1 MPSSPDT
8 PELNPSPSH
17 SDSSEPKPVLRLI
30 PLQDT
35 VVFPNMGITLT
46 EEVGDDERVVLV
58 PRHENEF
65 LEVGTVA
72 EVTEQLRLP
81 GGGHAVALSGEHRA
95 LIGAAQTGPAGEL
108 RVEVQEHPDDVPAD
122 KRTRELEREYR
133 ATVEE
138 ILELRGDDGRIAAF
152 LRAIAEPGALA
163 DSAGY
168 SPNLSYEQ
176 KVQLLRALDVTDR
189 LELAVKLQRESL
201 AELQIRKRIREDV
214 QEGAEKQ
221 QREYFLR
228 KQMESIRKELGEDD
242 ASVADEYR
250 TKIAEA
256 QMPQAVEEQAL
267 KELGRLER
275 MGEQTGESSMIR
287 TYLDWLIAVPW
298 SKRSEEHLDPVAA
311 REVLDAD
318 HAGLEDV
325 KDRVTE
331 YLAVRKLR
339 QDRGIEAEGRVGDR
353 SGAILTLIGP
363 PGTGKTSIGESIAR
377 ATGREFVRMSLGG
390 VRDEAE
396 IRGHRRTY
404 IGALPG
410 RLVRALRDAGTM
422 NPVILLDEVD
432 KVGADWRGDPSAALL
447 EVLDPAQNHS
457 FRDHYLDVELDLSQV
472 MFLATANVADTI
484 PGPLLDRMEVIGFDG
499 YTTEEKLAI
508 ARGYLWPRQRERN
521 GLREDE
527 VEISDD
533 MLKTIVAEYTRE
545 AGVRNLE
552 RNLGTV
558 LRKTATRIAS
568 SQTARAA
575 SGKRN
580 GDGGAPSE
588 ARAKP
593 SKAGKTPP
601 AVETPVQIDL
611 DAVRDALG
619 RQKFFQESAART
631 ATPGVATGLAVTGTG
646 GDVLFVEATA
656 MHTGGQGKGA
666 NLVLTGQLGDVM
678 KESAQI
684 ALSYVRGHAA
694 ELGIPEDAFAG
705 REFHVHVPA
714 GAIPKDGPSAGVT
727 MVTALASLLS
737 GRPVKHTV
745 GMTGEV
751 TLQGRVL
758 PIGGLKQKALA
769 AHAAGLTDVILPE
782 RNRGDLD
789 EIPQEV
795 REQMSFHPVMTIDE
809 VLERALEPARASNPS
824 AGTGAGRGGGKGSTA
839 RRKGKGAGGGAEAE
853 DRDDADGDAPARDEV
868 AGVTS

>member
-1 MPSSPDT
+1 MPPT
-8 PELNPSPSH
+8 PA
-17 SDSSEPKPVLRLI
+17 KPTIPTDQKPRLRLI
-30 PLQDT
+30 PLDDT

-46 EEVGDDERVVLV
+46 VDVGDDERVVLV
-58 PRHENEF
+58 PRHDNEF
-65 LEVGTVA
+65 LEVGTIA
-72 EVTEQLRLP
+72 EVSEQIRLP
-81 GGGHAVALSGEHRA
+81 GGGRAVAISGEHRA
-95 LIGAAQTGPAGEL
+95 LIGAAETGPGGEL
-108 RVEVQEHPDDVPAD
+108 RVEVDERPDDVPVD
-122 KRTRELEREYR
+122 GRTRELEREYR

-168 SPNLSYEQ
+168 SPTISYDQ
-176 KVQLLRALDVTDR
+176 KVELLRTLDVTER
-189 LELAVKLQRESL
+189 LELAVRLQRESL
-201 AELQIRKRIREDV
+201 AELQVRKRIREDV

-221 QREYFLR
+221 QRDYFLR

-250 TKIAEA
+250 TKIEDA
-256 QMPQAVEEQAL
+256 QMPEPVKEQAL
-267 KELGRLER
+267 KELSRLER

-298 SKRSEEHLDPVAA
+298 GKRSEEHLDPIAA
-311 REVLDAD
+311 RAVLDAD

-339 QDRGIEAEGRVGDR
+339 QERDIEADPK

-484 PGPLLDRMEVIGFDG
+484 PGPLLDRMEVIRFDG
-499 YTTEEKLAI
+499 YTSDEKAAI
-508 ARGYLWPRQRERN
+508 AKGYLWPRQRDRN

-533 MLKTIVAEYTRE
+533 VLRMVISEYTRE

-552 RNLGTV
+552 RELGRI

-568 SQTARAA
+568 SLTSEDTSADAEPTA
-575 SGKRN
+575 
-580 GDGGAPSE
+580 DGAPVDGEQADADAQASE
-588 ARAKP
+588 DKDTSAAPAKAKKAKAAKSK
-593 SKAGKTPP
+593 SKANGALKL
-601 AVETPVQIDL
+601 PVKIDL
-611 DAVRDALG
+611 EAVRDALG

-656 MHTGGQGKGA
+656 MKGGTSHGS
-666 NLVLTGQLGDVM
+666 LVLTGQLGDVM

-684 ALSYVRGHAA
+684 ALSYVRGHSE
-694 ELGIPEDAFAG
+694 ELGIDEHAFENK
-705 REFHVHVPA
+705 EFHVHVPA

-727 MVTALASLLS
+727 MATALASLLS

-745 GMTGEV
+745 GMTGEL

-769 AHAAGLTDVILPE
+769 AHAAGLSDVILPE

-789 EIPQEV
+789 DIPEEV
-795 REQMSFHPVMTIDE
+795 RNQMTFHPVMTIQE
-809 VLERALEPARASNPS
+809 VLDRALEPARDV
-824 AGTGAGRGGGKGSTA
+824 A
-839 RRKGKGAGGGAEAE
+839 R
-853 DRDDADGDAPARDEV
+853 V
-868 AGVTS
+868 S